1 MRHPE
6 ERGAADEGGY
16 GGSGNAQLEVEN
28 EQRSQNQIEQ
38 HTRHDAFHRIHS
50 IALEAHQVIQRKRGG
65 HKGSTQQDYA

>member
-6 ERGAADEGGY
+6 EHGAAETLADEGGS

-38 HTRHDAFHRIHS
+38 HTRHDAFHCIHR
-50 IALEAHQVIQRKRGG
+50 IALEAHQIIQRKRGG
-65 HKGSTQQDYA
+65 HKRST